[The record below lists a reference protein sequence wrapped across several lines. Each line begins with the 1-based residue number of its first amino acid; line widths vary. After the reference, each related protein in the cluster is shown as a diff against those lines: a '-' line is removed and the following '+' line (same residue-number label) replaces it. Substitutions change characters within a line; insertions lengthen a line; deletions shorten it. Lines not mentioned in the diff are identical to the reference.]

1 MNKLDAPVVTRPRH
15 PEWIRVRAPI
25 GERYA
30 HLKGL
35 VRGLQLHT
43 VCEEAGCPNIG
54 ECWGAGTA
62 TIMILGD
69 MCTRAC
75 RFCAVKTGNPRGDV
89 DPSEPVRVADAIAEL
104 QLNYVV
110 VTCVNRDD
118 LPDGGAGIFAE
129 TIRQIKAKSP
139 RTRVE
144 VLTGDFRG
152 ARASVEKVL
161 TAQPDVFG
169 QNIETVRRLTHVVRD
184 RRAGYAQTLSVLNMA
199 KEIAPTCR
207 TKSSILVG
215 MGETPDEVIET
226 MRDLRAVK
234 VDLLAIGQYLQP
246 THRKRNLPLV
256 EYVTPEQFARYRA
269 EGLKLGFK
277 YVASGPLVRSSYK
290 AWEAVIAL
298 TNQPMDQSANGNRA
312 NDETSPSLPPARVE
326 RRDAQL
332 GYRWLDRPGRV
343 FVL

>member
-1 MNKLDAPVVTRPRH
+1 MEKLATPPTTRPRH

-25 GERYA
+25 GEKYT

-43 VCEEAGCPNIG
+43 VCEEALCPNIG

-69 MCTRAC
+69 VCTRAC
-75 RFCAVKTGNPRGDV
+75 RFCAVTTGNPRGIV
-89 DPSEPVRVADAIAEL
+89 DRDEPTRVADAIADL

-110 VTCVNRDD
+110 VTSVDRDD
-118 LPDGGAGIFAE
+118 LPDGGAEIFAE

-139 RTRVE
+139 RTKVE

-152 ARASVEKVL
+152 ARDCVEKVIV
-161 TAQPDVFG
+161 AKPDVFG
-169 QNIETVRRLTHVVRD
+169 QNIETVRRLTRGVRD
-184 RRAGYAQTLSVLNMA
+184 RRAGYEQTLGVLRMA
-199 KEIAPTCR
+199 KEIDPACR

-226 MRDLRAVK
+226 MRDLRAVN
-234 VDLLAIGQYLQP
+234 VDLLAVGQYLQP
-246 THRKRNLPLV
+246 THNQRNLPLV
-256 EYVTPEQFARYRA
+256 EYVTPEQFARYRE
-269 EGLKLGFK
+269 EGMKLGFK

-290 AWEAVIAL
+290 AWEAAL
-298 TNQPMDQSANGNRA
+298 AMNQ
-312 NDETSPSLPPARVE
+312 
-326 RRDAQL
+326 
-332 GYRWLDRPGRV
+332 
-343 FVL
+343 

>member
-1 MNKLDAPVVTRPRH
+1 MSEPITIAPARPRH

-25 GERYA
+25 GEKYV

-43 VCEEAGCPNIG
+43 VCEEAMCPNIG

-69 MCTRAC
+69 TCTRAC
-75 RFCAVKTGNPRGDV
+75 RFCAVKTGNPRGIV
-89 DPSEPVRVADAIAEL
+89 DADEPNRAANAIAEL

-110 VTCVNRDD
+110 ITSVDRDD

-129 TIRQIKAKSP
+129 TVRQIKAKAP
-139 RTRVE
+139 RTKVE

-152 ARASVEKVL
+152 ARADVQKVVE
-161 TAQPDVFG
+161 AEPDVFG

-184 RRAGYAQTLSVLNMA
+184 RRAGYDQTLDVLRMI
-199 KEIAPTCR
+199 KEIDPTRR

-215 MGETPDEVIET
+215 MGETPDEVVET
-226 MRDLRAVK
+226 MRDLRAAN

-246 THRKRNLPLV
+246 THLKRHVPLV
-256 EYVTPEQFARYRA
+256 EYVTPAQFVVYRE
-269 EGLKLGFK
+269 EGMKLGFK

-290 AWEAVIAL
+290 AWEAMMVLNEPAL
-298 TNQPMDQSANGNRA
+298 APHQVP
-312 NDETSPSLPPARVE
+312 V
-326 RRDAQL
+326 
-332 GYRWLDRPGRV
+332 
-343 FVL
+343 